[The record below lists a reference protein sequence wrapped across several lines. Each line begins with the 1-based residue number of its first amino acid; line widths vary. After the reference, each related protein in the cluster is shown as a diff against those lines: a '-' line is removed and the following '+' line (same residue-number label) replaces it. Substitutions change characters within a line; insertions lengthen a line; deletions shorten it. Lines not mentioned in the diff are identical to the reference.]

1 MTKFTEL
8 QRGYDLQ
15 NKCYTI
21 TLKINGII
29 FETTAFSET
38 ERDNIYRELEKEI
51 QPIKLSYFFY

>member
-51 QPIKLSYFFY
+51 QPIKLS